1 MSEVRYFNGNKYV
14 DNLWAPVDI
23 VSQGA
28 YLRPS
33 QSNAAVI
40 IQWMQKVAG
49 TYRQSQG
56 FMSNIFTSNSLS
68 YSTADTAGGYIGAVL
83 QQNGTVF
90 IWGANTDNAKL
101 FNPKTGVATSYFPPG
116 LGSNGL
122 ISGCL
127 LPDGR
132 SLAFPGNSAI
142 DSLTLW
148 NNTTLTGVSV
158 SCGNFGIIGQLQGS
172 CQMPDG
178 RICLAPGNAVNGI
191 ANVIIFDQNTT
202 TFSNA
207 FSFSG
212 AFGCITDVT
221 GNVVFTPTTESAGI
235 LVWNPATNVG
245 SKISISGMTDAFHGC
260 AVVPDGRIVF
270 GPWTQDHIGVYNPL
284 TYSYTSYP
292 TNLVA
297 GTLNFAGAIT
307 LPNGWVLFTPFLA
320 TFFGLFNPY
329 TNTYSSFSPPNA
341 GPFTGGVVIPDGRIV
356 LANNGGT
363 TNGVPI
369 LAGFNA
375 PVPMGWC
382 LHPFFNRGGY
392 S

>member
-14 DNLWAPVDI
+14 NNLWAPVDI

-40 IQWMQKVAG
+40 CQWMQKIAG
-49 TYRQSQG
+49 TYGQTQG

-68 YSTADTAGGYIGAVL
+68 YSSSDTSGGYVGAVL

-90 IWGANTDNAKL
+90 IWGANTNNAKL

-116 LGSNGL
+116 LGSNGR

-132 SLAFPGNSAI
+132 SLAFPSVIGV
-142 DSLTLW
+142 DTLTLW
-148 NNTTLTGVSV
+148 DNTTLTGVSV
-158 SCGNFGIIGQLQGS
+158 SCGNFGIKGQLQGS

-221 GNVVFTPTTESAGI
+221 GNVVFTPTTESAGVLI
-235 LVWNPATNVG
+235 WNPETNAR
-245 SKISISGMTDAFHGC
+245 SKISISGMTDAFHGA

-270 GPWTQDHIGVYNPL
+270 GPWTQNHIGVYNPL

-297 GTLNFAGAIT
+297 GTLNFAGPIT
-307 LPNGWVLFTPFLA
+307 LPNGWVLFTPFIA
-320 TFFGLFNPY
+320 NFFGLFNPY
-329 TNTYSSFSPPNA
+329 TNTYSSFSPPGI
-341 GPFTGGVVIPDGRIV
+341 GPFTGGTVIPDGRIV
-356 LANNGGT
+356 LANNTGT
-363 TNGVPI
+363 TGVPI

-375 PVPMGWC
+375 PVPMEWC

-392 S
+392 T